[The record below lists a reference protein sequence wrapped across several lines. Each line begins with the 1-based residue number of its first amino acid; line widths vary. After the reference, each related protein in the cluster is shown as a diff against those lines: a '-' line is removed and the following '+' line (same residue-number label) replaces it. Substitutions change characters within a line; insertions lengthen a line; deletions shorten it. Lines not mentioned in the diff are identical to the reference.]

1 VLATIRR
8 LSAVVAI
15 SAIGIAAAWAA
26 DATGKW
32 TWTTNFQGN
41 QVTQT
46 LELKQ
51 DGEKL
56 TGSLTGRNN
65 QKIEIKEGTAK
76 GNEISFVVVRDRN
89 GQEVKTVYKGKIDG
103 DTLKGT
109 ITNNVGGQDRTREW
123 TATRAK

>member
-1 VLATIRR
+1 MTRHLTRWALVAVLAATT
-8 LSAVVAI
+8 A
-15 SAIGIAAAWAA
+15 AAAWA

-41 QVTQT
+41 EVKQT

-56 TGSLTGRNN
+56 TGTLTGRNGT
-65 QKIEIKEGTAK
+65 KTEIKDGTAK
-76 GNEISFVVVRDRN
+76 GNEISFAVVRERN
-89 GQEVKTVYKGKIDG
+89 GQEIKTVYKGKVDG
-103 DTLKGT
+103 DTIKGT
-109 ITNNVGGQDRTREW
+109 TTTNVGGQDRTRDW

>member
-1 VLATIRR
+1 MVHRLTRWAAVAVLA
-8 LSAVVAI
+8 LFAVSTAF
-15 SAIGIAAAWAA
+15 AA

-32 TWTTNFQGN
+32 TWNVTIQGN
-41 QVTQT
+41 EVKQM

-65 QKIEIKEGTAK
+65 QKIEIKDGTVK
-76 GNEISFVVVRDRN
+76 GQRHLLVVVRERN
-89 GQEVKTVYKGKIDG
+89 GQEIKITYKGKLDG
-103 DTLKGT
+103 DTIKGT
-109 ITNNVGGQDRTREW
+109 IAPEGGQSREW